1 MLEDPRT
8 QRMKQMKI
16 ELLKNFVICIL
27 IALVIYFVSVGMPLF
42 GMPKLDD
49 VVSAQAT
56 YDGQTVEI
64 AQEDMQI
71 AVDLAGGLHIW
82 PGTVETGLTRAY
94 ITYQMADGSQMVG
107 KLEFPVSTEDDVTH
121 VVAFFE
127 LQDGNPI
134 TSGEGEDAKPVPFF
148 GIYTSFVAQQ
158 AVFLGEDVV
167 KYHRTLTTY
176 LDTLLTGGFA
186 LRRVVE
192 AKPPE
197 RMLDIPGM
205 KDELRRPM
213 MLLVAAVKL

>member
-27 IALVIYFVSVGMPLF
+27 IALVIYFVSVGLPLF

-82 PGTVETGLTRAY
+82 PGTVETGPTRAY
-94 ITYQMADGSQMVG
+94 ITYQRADGSQMVVG
-107 KLEFPVSTEDDVTH
+107 ADAQKVYRDGECYPVKGDNGGLFET
-121 VVAFFE
+121 VVAG
-127 LQDGNPI
+127 L
-134 TSGEGEDAKPVPFF
+134 FF
-148 GIYTSFVAQQ
+148 GVEPPQEQ
-158 AVFLGEDVV
+158 AAE
-167 KYHRTLTTY
+167 
-176 LDTLLTGGFA
+176 
-186 LRRVVE
+186 
-192 AKPPE
+192 
-197 RMLDIPGM
+197 
-205 KDELRRPM
+205 
-213 MLLVAAVKL
+213 

>member
-27 IALVIYFVSVGMPLF
+27 IALVIYFVSVGLPLF

-94 ITYQMADGSQMVG
+94 ITYQMADGSQMVVG
-107 KLEFPVSTEDDVTH
+107 ADAQKVYRDGECYPVKGDNGGLFET
-121 VVAFFE
+121 VVADF
-127 LQDGNPI
+127 
-134 TSGEGEDAKPVPFF
+134 SSV
-148 GIYTSFVAQQ
+148 SS
-158 AVFLGEDVV
+158 
-167 KYHRTLTTY
+167 
-176 LDTLLTGGFA
+176 
-186 LRRVVE
+186 RR
-192 AKPPE
+192 
-197 RMLDIPGM
+197 RN
-205 KDELRRPM
+205 RPQN
-213 MLLVAAVKL
+213 KKNKGKG